1 MIVLLPPSET
11 KNPTGTGE
19 PLALSALSFPE
30 LNPVR
35 QRLVTVLSGLSPEEG
50 RAALG
55 LSEKQEQELKHNLVL
70 REAATLPALDRYTGV
85 LFDALDAPTLPA
97 EARARLMVGS
107 ALFGLLGAEDP
118 VPAYRLSGGSRLP
131 GVGGLPALW
140 KPVLGPVL
148 RGLDGLVVDLRSGA
162 YGALAPLPGAVAVR
176 VVTAEGKVVSH
187 FNKATKGL
195 LARALA
201 QAPVG
206 TVDEL
211 VDVARASG
219 LEATATGRWTVEIVH
234 A

>member
-19 PLALSALSFPE
+19 PLALTALSFPE
-30 LNPVR
+30 LNAVR
-35 QRLVTVLSGLSPEEG
+35 QRLVTVLTGLSPEEG

-55 LSEKQEQELKHNLVL
+55 LSEKQDQELKHNGVL
-70 REAATLPALDRYTGV
+70 REAATLAALDRYTGV
-85 LFDALDAPTLPA
+85 LFDALDAGTLAPA
-97 EARARLMVGS
+97 ARARLRIGS
-107 ALFGLLGAEDP
+107 ALFGLLGPEDAI
-118 VPAYRLSGGSRLP
+118 PAYRLSGGSRLP

-148 RGLDGLVVDLRSGA
+148 RGLDGLVIDLRSGA

-201 QAPVG
+201 GQPVES
-206 TVDEL
+206 VDEL
-211 VDVARASG
+211 VDVALAAG
-219 LEATATGRWTVEIVH
+219 LSATATGRSTVEIVH